1 MKKLDKVLGEEK
13 DPKQDPKVRSIL
25 KKHFEGIAHELVDAG
40 YGIHVEPALKG
51 LFSAI
56 FPIYGD

>member
-1 MKKLDKVLGEEK
+1 MKNLAKVLGEEK
-13 DPKQDPKVRSIL
+13 DPKKDPKVNSIL
-25 KKHFEGIAHELVDAG
+25 KRHFSDLANALVDAG

-51 LFSAI
+51 LYSAI